1 MATLSLAE
9 RLMKVDRGD
18 MTAAKKMEVKAPTL
32 SEKLG
37 EEVKITLHSLPGATY
52 AEFGRMA
59 QNKRG
64 DVDPS
69 RSYDAQAMMI
79 AEAIEGID
87 VKDPELQRHF
97 GAETPKDLVKIL
109 FPGGELVKMANV
121 VGYISGFLSAED
133 ADLDDEDLG
142 LDYKSVKN

>member
-18 MTAAKKMEVKAPTL
+18 MTAAKKMEIKAPTL

-37 EEVKITLHSLPGATY
+37 EEVKITLHSLSGAAY

-59 QNKRG
+59 QNKKG
-64 DVDPS
+64 ETDPS
-69 RSYDAQAMMI
+69 RAYDAQAMMI
-79 AEAIEGID
+79 AEAIEGLD

-133 ADLDDEDLG
+133 AGLDDEDLG